1 MWLCVCVYLCV
12 CHICWRFSHIFLLKE
27 ERITRSLSLRLSL
40 CLPLRPPESYS
51 CHSVTFPIHN
61 WGLCTAQSPW
71 NHVNHFQLLLL
82 NNQAEPKV
90 PGGNMHMQLP
100 VSLTCVISSQLTP
113 VPQSTPP
120 PQNQDCSLTSEAN
133 PVLHLSNT
141 RLLKVPLMSLNTSF
155 HWFSGLKV
163 GVAYSE
169 HCFM

>member
-1 MWLCVCVYLCV
+1 MWFCVCVC
-12 CHICWRFSHIFLLKE
+12 ICACATSAEDSLISSCSRRKE
-27 ERITRSLSLRLSL
+27 SLALSLRLSL

-100 VSLTCVISSQLTP
+100 VSLTCVISSQN
-113 VPQSTPP
+113 TPP

-133 PVLHLSNT
+133 PVLDSSNT
-141 RLLKVPLMSLNTSF
+141 RLLKVPLMSLNTSI